1 MFEDEHGEAIPQDP
15 GDLFD
20 PAAFEAWFQESVVG
34 PPPLI
39 DRLSLSAARATSMAA
54 ERFEF
59 LDQLRLEAE
68 TETGATWAQRDSL
81 EWRSLRAE
89 VAAALSIHERS
100 AEAQLDLAR
109 QLVHVFPDTL
119 QGLRTAQFSERHA
132 RILVEQSTGL
142 PEHLLAEFEER
153 LLPYAARY
161 VPSRFEGLARR
172 LRESLAP
179 EGMIIRHREA
189 LTMRT
194 TGVQPAPDG
203 MAWYGG
209 IIAAEDAVEADKV
222 NQTIAEGMHGAE
234 GETRTLAQIKAD
246 VFRDLLLDAAGVVPP
261 AADGEP
267 PQPSPRARRRVSPTV
282 FVQVPILTAMG
293 KGNAFGILEGYGPID
308 AETARR
314 LAGTAERWLRI
325 LTDPETGTIRS
336 FGRLSYRVPEELRRT
351 LRVRDGVCRFV
362 GCTRPAD
369 VCDLDH
375 TVPWEEGG
383 GTEDCNLAY
392 LCKGHHHLKHG
403 GRWKVT
409 QDSDGSGILRWTSG
423 KGKNYTTY
431 PDVVL
436 PPPTPARSP
445 GGGLL
450 IQEEWLAAALTDD
463 PPP

>member
-1 MFEDEHGEAIPQDP
+1 MFEDERGEEIPEDLLDP
-15 GDLFD
+15 GM
-20 PAAFEAWFQESVVG
+20 FEAWFQESVVG

-68 TETGATWAQRDSL
+68 AETGAFWTQRDSL

-142 PEHLLAEFEER
+142 PDHLLGEFEER

-189 LTMRT
+189 LTRRC
-194 TGVQPAPDG
+194 TGVEPAADG

-209 IIAAEDAVEADKV
+209 FLAAEDSVETDQVA
-222 NQTIAEGMHGAE
+222 NPIAEGMHGAP
-234 GETRTLAQIKAD
+234 GEARTLAQIKAD

-261 AADGEP
+261 AAEGQA

-282 FVQVPILTAMG
+282 FVQVPILTLMA
-293 KGNAFGILEGYGPID
+293 KKNAFGILEGYGPID

-314 LAGTAERWLRI
+314 IAGTAEHWLRI
-325 LTDPETGTIRS
+325 LTDPENEVIRS
-336 FGRLSYRVPEELRRT
+336 YGRTKYRVAEELRQT
-351 LRVRDGVCRFV
+351 LRMRDGVCRFV
-362 GCTRPAD
+362 GCTRPAEY
-369 VCDLDH
+369 CDLDH
-375 TVPWEEGG
+375 TVAWDDGG
-383 GTEDCNLAY
+383 GTDDCNLAY
-392 LCKGHHHLKHG
+392 LCTGHHHLKHG
-403 GRWKVT
+403 GRWKVS
-409 QDSDGSGILRWTSG
+409 QDADGSGILRWTSG